1 MNEGRFSPSPLTLTL
16 SPEGEGTV
24 RALFTVILY
33 QDYFLRAYFRESSA
47 TAKMMMPPL
56 MMYCQY
62 GFTPM

>member
-1 MNEGRFSPSPLTLTL
+1 MKHKKARSMSGPGNARG
-16 SPEGEGTV
+16 
-24 RALFTVILY
+24 
-33 QDYFLRAYFRESSA
+33 DYFLRAYLSESRA